1 MEVAVLLDRKAHPR
15 KKKKKTSKFPFKN
28 YYWGTDEVRNN
39 MNNSSS
45 WRQSLLPLFYGMSA
59 TFL

>member
-1 MEVAVLLDRKAHPR
+1 MEVAVSLDRKAHPS
-15 KKKKKTSKFPFKN
+15 KKKKKTNSKFPFKN

-45 WRQSLLPLFYGMSA
+45 
-59 TFL
+59 

>member
-15 KKKKKTSKFPFKN
+15 KKKKTSKFPFKN

-45 WRQSLLPLFYGMSA
+45 
-59 TFL
+59 

>member
-1 MEVAVLLDRKAHPR
+1 MEVAVSLDRKAHPS
-15 KKKKKTSKFPFKN
+15 KKKKKNSKFPFKN

-45 WRQSLLPLFYGMSA
+45 
-59 TFL
+59 